1 MAGRPRIVRSIQS
14 YINKVDTHSGIGPMK
29 QGTPNKIGVT
39 HYYWYNLQTQ
49 ANPSNT
55 PLNRYQVLTGAGKYT
70 GFGNL
75 IWLGIKPPPYRASP
89 YTTQNQGL
97 FS

>member
-1 MAGRPRIVRSIQS
+1 MAGRSRNVRLIKS
-14 YINKVDTHSGIGPMK
+14 YINNADTHSGIGTLK
-29 QGTPNKIGVT
+29 QGTPTKVGVT
-39 HYYWYNLQTQ
+39 RYLWYNLQTE

-55 PLNRYQVLTGAGKYT
+55 PKNIFQTLTGSGKYV

-89 YTTQNQGL
+89 FMTYNNGL
-97 FS
+97 Y